1 MWARSV
7 IAEAIGVQLS
17 SHGRFGGRGAN
28 IGTGPG
34 RRNGAAA
41 RAGEMAP
48 RETGRD
54 VSRET
59 FLRKGGGRGLKTR
72 KVQNNPMHQKIGQ

>member
-41 RAGEMAP
+41 GPEKMVSRK
-48 RETGRD
+48 TGRD

-59 FLRKGGGRGLKTR
+59 FLRKRRGGSPKTR
-72 KVQNNPMHQKIGQ
+72 KMQNNPMHQKIWQ